1 MRSEDINHDRRHLGT
16 VVMTG
21 DENVELPRHAP
32 NSPNDTGFYPNHE
45 RAPQSATA
53 TAAPACAR

>member
-32 NSPNDTGFYPNHE
+32 NSQTTLVCT
-45 RAPQSATA
+45 RATRRLRGQEQQRRRQLAL
-53 TAAPACAR
+53 